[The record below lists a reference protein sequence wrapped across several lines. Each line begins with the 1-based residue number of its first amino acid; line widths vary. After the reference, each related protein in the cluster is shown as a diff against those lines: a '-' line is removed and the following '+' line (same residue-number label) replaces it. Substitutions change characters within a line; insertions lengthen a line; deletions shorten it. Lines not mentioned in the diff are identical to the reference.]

1 MTKLWDYALKDCLQ
15 VSDTQACNLLII
27 DSPHNDK
34 DYKHKI
40 ANTLFEELKVGKKQL
55 ALSYKFLK

>member
-1 MTKLWDYALKDCLQ
+1 MEKDNAGFEVVAENMVKLWDYALKECLQ

-40 ANTLFEELKVGKKQL
+40 AN
-55 ALSYKFLK
+55 